1 MTTTSANS
9 ATPASNATGTTHGR
23 STASFTAKPPSSLR
37 RRPRADARRV
47 IGNISLYIVMG
58 IGALISLLPFA
69 IALFVS
75 LKPTDQLFTS
85 AIWLPPTEPTL
96 DNYAQLFDSTPF
108 FKYLAFTLAVTVV
121 ITLGQVIFTT
131 LAAYAFA
138 RMKFWG
144 RDVIFWAYLATMMVP
159 NVVTLIPLFLIMK
172 EFGLNESFLGIV
184 APYVFGTPFG
194 IFLAR
199 QFFLGI
205 PSELEEAGRIDGASA
220 WGILWRI
227 ILPISKPV
235 IATLAIITAVQAW
248 NNFLWPLIIAGSSD
262 NRVVTVGIAALSSN
276 SGAQYGLMMAAAV
289 MALLPIVTLFVF
301 FQRHIVSS
309 IAITGLK

>member
-1 MTTTSANS
+1 MTTTSPNPSTPSVHIPGRRHGSSAPSYKPAPPLNS
-9 ATPASNATGTTHGR
+9 HRPGV
-23 STASFTAKPPSSLR
+23 R
-37 RRPRADARRV
+37 RI
-47 IGNISLYIVMG
+47 IGNTALYLVMG
-58 IGALISLLPFA
+58 LGALLSLLPFA

-75 LKPTDQLFTS
+75 FKPTDQLFTS
-85 AIWLPPTEPTL
+85 PMWLPPTEPTL
-96 DNYAQLFDSTPF
+96 DNYAQLFESTPF
-108 FKYLAFTLAVTVV
+108 FKYLTFTLAVTVV

-144 RDVIFWAYLATMMVP
+144 RDIIFWAYLATLMVP

-172 EFGLNESFLGIV
+172 EFGLNGAFLGIV
-184 APYVFGTPFG
+184 APYIFGTPFG

-289 MALLPIVTLFVF
+289 TALIPIVTLFVF